1 MKNLS
6 LLVWLTQLALS
17 VAVPLVG
24 FVWLGVWLR
33 SRFAWGVWI
42 ILVCVAVG
50 LVFAIDGL
58 RYSLKLMDG
67 LAKNET
73 DETCKIS
80 FNDHD

>member
-24 FVWLGVWLR
+24 FVWLGVWLK
-33 SRFAWGVWI
+33 SQFSWGAWVI
-42 ILVCVAVG
+42 IVCVILG
-50 LVFAIDGL
+50 LIFAIDGL
-58 RYSLKLMDG
+58 RYSLKLMER

-73 DETCKIS
+73 DETSKVS